1 MGFAFDHAGLWRRGR
16 QFAMLLALVV
26 AASAAV
32 ATEKPMPPT
41 IPGSPPKA
49 PGISNMPSTPS
60 TPAPPSQARTFQRY
74 SHYDLAAGD
83 EWQSDAWDAPGCE
96 NKCKENSA
104 CAGFTYDGW
113 NRRCFLKRDLG
124 GIRLNPRATS
134 GVLSSEPQPV
144 KSGAP
149 VVMKYY
155 NNRAFPGQ
163 AEQSQAAK
171 DRDGCERA
179 CWGIASCIGFSFHKA
194 ERRCDLFDNPQ
205 EYGKQS
211 GVYSGAKEQDA
222 N

>member
-1 MGFAFDHAGLWRRGR
+1 MGFAFGDGGAWRRLR
-16 QFAMLLALVV
+16 QVAVLLVLVF
-26 AASAAV
+26 AASAAL

-41 IPGSPPKA
+41 IPGNPPKA
-49 PGISNMPSTPS
+49 PGISNLPS
-60 TPAPPSQARTFQRY
+60 TPAPPPQTRSFQRY
-74 SHYDLAAGD
+74 SHYDLGAGD

-96 NKCKENSA
+96 TKCQENSA
-104 CAGFTYDGW
+104 CTGFTYDGW

-124 GIRLNPRATS
+124 GIRMNPRATS
-134 GVLSSEPQPV
+134 GVLASEPQPV

-155 NNRAFPGQ
+155 NNRAFPGR
-163 AEQSQAAK
+163 ADQSLAAG

-179 CWGIASCIGFSFHKA
+179 CWGVASCIGFSFHKA

-205 EYGKQS
+205 EYGKQA
-211 GVYSGAKEQDA
+211 GVFSGAKEQDA